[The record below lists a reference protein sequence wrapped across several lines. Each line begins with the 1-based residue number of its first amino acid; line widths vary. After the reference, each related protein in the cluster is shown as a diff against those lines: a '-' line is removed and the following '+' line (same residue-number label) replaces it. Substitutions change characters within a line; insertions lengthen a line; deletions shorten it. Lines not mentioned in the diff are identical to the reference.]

1 LGLRNSGGIVM
12 ERVEGKHV
20 TVILD
25 GKKCVHSRNCVLSHP
40 EVFVPNVFVP
50 NTSKASGSSPMP
62 PLWPFGEQALLRRQ
76 P

>member
-1 LGLRNSGGIVM
+1 M

-40 EVFVPNVFVP
+40 EVFVPGVKAERPFPRCRRCDHSANRPCCDDSHKAVGFV
-50 NTSKASGSSPMP
+50 TD
-62 PLWPFGEQALLRRQ
+62 
-76 P
+76 